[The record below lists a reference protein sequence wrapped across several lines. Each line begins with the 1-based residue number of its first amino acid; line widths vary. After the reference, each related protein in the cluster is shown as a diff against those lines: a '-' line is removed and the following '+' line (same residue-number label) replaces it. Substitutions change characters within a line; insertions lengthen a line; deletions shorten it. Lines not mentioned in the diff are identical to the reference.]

1 MGSPF
6 DFLKY
11 MPGCERFY
19 AQALRCVFLCAAVVV
34 EVAAEVDVQNAADAE
49 AADVAGVHISLVAV
63 ETESESKQQD
73 AACGREALEPCTLGA
88 KDLAA
93 PSHLIEVRE
102 RGSKLFCNHL
112 FLYIQKSINNVKF
125 TYTSARSW
133 RHKHKYNALLLYHSL
148 H

>member
-11 MPGCERFY
+11 MPGCEHFY
-19 AQALRCVFLCAAVVV
+19 AQALCCVFLCAAVVV
-34 EVAAEVDVQNAADAE
+34 EVAADAEYAADAE

-102 RGSKLFCNHL
+102 RGSKIFCNHL

-125 TYTSARSW
+125 TYTSTCS
-133 RHKHKYNALLLYHSL
+133 
-148 H
+148 